1 MINKCNYSTLQDPAT
16 DKVAIA
22 IKKAKHDEELAE
34 FFDKEARNL
43 RVLREYKSP
52 HLIKPIA
59 AYQMNQDRCLIFPW
73 ANGGNLK
80 NYWEK
85 FQDKRSDLQSLQWIF
100 SQLKGLFS
108 ALQELHENNCR
119 HGDLKPENI
128 LWFRDEHDDHGT
140 MQIADL
146 GLATFHEKE
155 KDTKARKDIKTMT
168 PSGTSRYEP
177 PEMDSTRDAPGAR
190 SRQYDMWSMGC
201 VTLELLIWIVYGYDA
216 VKTFVKYTDHF
227 WVAGGRPIADG
238 PSNPYRVHPYVVS
251 CIKIMMTQ
259 LDDQSAFKDLLGLV
273 EERLLVIDVSE
284 EYGSSPA
291 HREIAAVLCNQM
303 AQIEQKCL
311 SISSY
316 ITPKNLPYPSEK
328 IRAQQSQIPGQSRGL
343 EAPPRSDVPNN
354 PVLQL
359 PPSDDKELPDQVIV
373 RRATGDV
380 NSNSIETTA
389 SSTVEQQVSQ
399 IDHLYI

>member
-1 MINKCNYSTLQDPAT
+1 MKD
-16 DKVAIA
+16 
-22 IKKAKHDEELAE
+22 
-34 FFDKEARNL
+34 
-43 RVLREYKSP
+43 
-52 HLIKPIA
+52 
-59 AYQMNQDRCLIFPW
+59 
-73 ANGGNLK
+73 
-80 NYWEK
+80 YWEK
-85 FQDKRSDLQSLQWIF
+85 FQDKRSDPKSLQWILV
-100 SQLKGLFS
+100 QLKGLFS
-108 ALQELHENNCR
+108 ALQELHESNCR

-128 LWFRDEHDDHGT
+128 LWFRDEHDDLGT

-146 GLATFHEKE
+146 GLATFHKEEKHT
-155 KDTKARKDIKTMT
+155 KDRKGINTMT

-177 PEMDSTRDAPGAR
+177 PEMDSTRDTPGAR

-201 VTLELLIWIVYGYDA
+201 VTLELLIWIVYGYEA
-216 VKTFVKYTDHF
+216 VRTFMIFTDHF
-227 WVAGGRPIADG
+227 WVNGGRPVDT
-238 PSNPYRVHPYVVS
+238 PSSPYRVHPYVVS
-251 CIKIMMTQ
+251 CIKVMMTQ
-259 LDDQSAFKDLLGLV
+259 LDDQSALKDLLDLV
-273 EERLLVIDVSE
+273 EKRLLVIDVSE

-311 SISSY
+311 TIPSY
-316 ITPKNLPYPSEK
+316 LTPMNLPYPSDK
-328 IRAQQSQIPGQSRGL
+328 IRTQQSQIPGQSRLL

-399 IDHLYI
+399 IDRLHI